1 MSDEEFLK
9 IYNTLE
15 KLDLTPEEAI
25 SYHSRLK
32 VIRDHEL
39 SLIHAKEVGI
49 EKGIEMGRAESIEEG
64 KVEGKKAMIRN
75 GYENGI
81 DITTMA
87 LVIGYSEEEVKA
99 IIASFK

>member
-39 SLIHAKEVGI
+39 SLLHAKEVGI
-49 EKGIEMGRAESIEEG
+49 EEGIEMSKAEGIEEG
-64 KVEGKKAMIRN
+64 KKETIRN
-75 GYENGI
+75 GYENGV
-81 DITTMA
+81 DVATLA
-87 LVIGYSEEEVKA
+87 LLTGYGEERVKA
-99 IIASFK
+99 IIASFA

>member
-32 VIRDHEL
+32 VIMD
-39 SLIHAKEVGI
+39 
-49 EKGIEMGRAESIEEG
+49 EKASIEHAIYEG
-64 KVEGKKAMIRN
+64 QQEAIKEQKKKMARTLS
-75 GYENGI
+75 ELP
-81 DITTMA
+81 TT
-87 LVIGYSEEEVKA
+87 Y
-99 IIASFK
+99 

>member
-32 VIRDHEL
+32 AIRDHEL
-39 SLIHAKEVGI
+39 SLLHAKEEGI
-49 EKGIEMGRAESIEEG
+49 EEGIEEG
-64 KVEGKKAMIRN
+64 KKETIRN
-75 GYENGI
+75 GYENGV
-81 DITTMA
+81 DVATLAVVT
-87 LVIGYSEEEVKA
+87 GYGEEKVKA
-99 IIASFK
+99 IIASFA